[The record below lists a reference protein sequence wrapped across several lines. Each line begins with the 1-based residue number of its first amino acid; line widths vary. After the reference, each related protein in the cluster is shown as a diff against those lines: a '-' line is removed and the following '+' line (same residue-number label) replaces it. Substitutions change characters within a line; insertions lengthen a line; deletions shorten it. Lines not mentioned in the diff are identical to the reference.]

1 MIEAIP
7 LDSAATFLSH
17 STERSPL
24 LTRGDIIAQLKGRKV
39 KKKRLVFLPSS
50 LPDTHNN
57 HICIYIHVYETIV
70 CLFVFSGNCGF
81 SLSRVKKGI

>member
-1 MIEAIP
+1 VIEAIP

-39 KKKRLVFLPSS
+39 KKRLVFLPSS

-57 HICIYIHVYETIV
+57 NNHMYIYTCI
-70 CLFVFSGNCGF
+70 
-81 SLSRVKKGI
+81 